1 MRFGNFA
8 TKLLEM
14 QIPGFSTVMLDA
26 TCYMLT
32 TNKTQHV
39 TTVLHLGNDC
49 LGLNMAVK
57 VKFIQTLRTTQANVT

>member
-8 TKLLEM
+8 TKLSKM

-32 TNKTQHV
+32 ANKTQHV
-39 TTVLHLGNDC
+39 TTVLHLEVHTNAAHNSSKRN
-49 LGLNMAVK
+49 LN
-57 VKFIQTLRTTQANVT
+57 QRR

>member
-8 TKLLEM
+8 TKLSKM

-39 TTVLHLGNDC
+39 TTVLHLENDC
-49 LGLNMAVK
+49 FE
-57 VKFIQTLRTTQANVT
+57 VKFTQTLHTTQANVT